1 MVSNFSV
8 GLSLQFFKDEKDGKR
23 KYFQVQRHGEQSVV
37 LDDNI
42 VNKFYNEQVV
52 YIERLIENFT
62 SVDRTLQNMNL
73 SKALLIYLYQ
83 RY

>member
-8 GLSLQFFKDEKDGKR
+8 GLSLQFFKDEKDDKR

-62 SVDRTLQNMNL
+62 SVERTLQNMNL
-73 SKALLIYLYQ
+73 LKALLIYLYQ

>member
-23 KYFQVQRHGEQSVV
+23 KYFHGQRHGEQSVV
-37 LDDNI
+37 LDGNI

-52 YIERLIENFT
+52 YIERWIENFT
-62 SVDRTLQNMNL
+62 SVEGTGATVSNY
-73 SKALLIYLYQ
+73 I
-83 RY
+83 